1 MPLASEPIDLVIN
14 EGARYYKKF
23 VWRDKQSLQPIDL
36 TNYMADLQVR
46 ETANSDTA
54 LLTLSTEA
62 ITKDGTITLGG
73 NAGTIEFE
81 ILASV
86 LAALDW
92 RNATYDL
99 LVYTDADHKDVLFG
113 GRVRVEKINT
123 RV

>member
-1 MPLASEPIDLVIN
+1 MPLAIEPIDLVIN
-14 EGARYYKKF
+14 EGSRFYKKF
-23 VWRDKQSLQPIDL
+23 IWRDKQSLDPIDL
-36 TNYMADLQVR
+36 TNYKADMQVR
-46 ETANSDTA
+46 ESANSDTA

-62 ITKDGTITLGG
+62 ISKEGDITLGG
-73 NAGTIEFE
+73 AAGTIEFE
-81 ILASV
+81 ILASQ
-86 LAALDW
+86 LATLGW

>member
-1 MPLASEPIDLVIN
+1 VNPSISSSTRAPAI
-14 EGARYYKKF
+14 
-23 VWRDKQSLQPIDL
+23 
-36 TNYMADLQVR
+36 T
-46 ETANSDTA
+46 TANSDTA

>member
-1 MPLASEPIDLVIN
+1 MALVTTPVDLVIS

-23 VWRDKQSLQPIDL
+23 VWKDKGSGTPIDL
-36 TNYMADLQVR
+36 TGYKADMQIR
-46 ETANSDTA
+46 ESVNSDTA

-73 NAGTIEFE
+73 SNGTIELE

-86 LAALDW
+86 LATVGWKA
-92 RNATYDL
+92 ATYDL

-113 GRVRVEKINT
+113 GKVTVEKINT

>member
-1 MPLASEPIDLVIN
+1 MPLANEPIDLVIN
-14 EGARYYKKF
+14 EGARFYQKF
-23 VWRDKQSLQPIDL
+23 TWRDKQSLQPIDL
-36 TNYMADLQVR
+36 TNYMADMQVR

-54 LLTLSTEA
+54 LLTLSTEV

-73 NAGTIEFE
+73 QTGTIEFE

-86 LAALDW
+86 LSTLGW

-113 GRVRVEKINT
+113 GRIRVEKINT